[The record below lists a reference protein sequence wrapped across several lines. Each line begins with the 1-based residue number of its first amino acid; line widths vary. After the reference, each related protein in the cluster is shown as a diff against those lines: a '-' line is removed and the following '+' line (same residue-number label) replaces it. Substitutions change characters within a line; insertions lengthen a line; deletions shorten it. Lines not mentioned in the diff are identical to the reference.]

1 MPFLPTVIVSLLS
14 NFANVFTKPT
24 WKYAQILLTGAII
37 CNGKRTVSSA
47 LRVMGLAHEQRFER
61 YHRVLSK
68 SRWNEFRLTQILLG
82 LLIGLLPSGVPIL
95 IAMDETLERRS
106 GKKITAKGCYRDA
119 CRSSHSLVIKCFGLK
134 WLCAA
139 LIIKLPWSNRYWALP
154 FMTVLCPSKKHD
166 DTKKLK
172 HKTSI
177 DRAMQLVYI
186 ISCLLKKRSW
196 TLLGD
201 GGFACI
207 KLGHACAKSNVTLV
221 SRLRL
226 DAALFDDIIVSDDK
240 RRGRKPVKGRKIP
253 TLKQQ
258 LQDDNIQWQEHKVAW
273 YGRILKTVKLST
285 GVNLWYKSG
294 EKPLQIRWVMV
305 MDPETSRTEAFF
317 STDINM
323 SPVTIIENFVLRW
336 NLEVTFEEVRAN
348 LGVETQRQWSDKA
361 IRRTT
366 PILMGIFSIVCL
378 IADMQ
383 NKLTNDLIRT
393 ASAAWYNKQDNA
405 TFSDVLIYVKK
416 LIIREKYINVSGLN
430 DEFVKIPRQEWETLL
445 NRGLMAA

>member
-1 MPFLPTVIVSLLS
+1 MPFLPEVILSLLS

-24 WKYAQILLTGAII
+24 WKYAQTLITGAMI
-37 CNGKRTVSSA
+37 CTGKRTVSSA
-47 LRVMGLAHEQRFER
+47 LRAMGLAHEPRFER

-68 SRWNEFRLTQILLG
+68 AQWSEFRLARILLG
-82 LLIGLLPSGVPIL
+82 LLIALLPSDAPIL

-139 LIIKLPWSNRYWALP
+139 LIVKLPWSNRYWALP
-154 FMTVLCPSKKHD
+154 FMTVLCTSKKHD
-166 DTKKLK
+166 ELKKLK

-177 DRAMQLVYI
+177 DRAMQMVYI
-186 ISCLLKKRSW
+186 ISRLLKRSW
-196 TLLGD
+196 VFLGD
-201 GGFACI
+201 GSFACI
-207 KLGHACAKSNVTLV
+207 KLGHACAKSGITLV

-226 DAALFDDIIVSDDK
+226 DAALFDDVVISTDK
-240 RRGRKPVKGRKIP
+240 RRGRKPVKGTKID

-258 LQDDNIQWQEHKVAW
+258 LKDGKVQWQECKVAW
-273 YGRILKTVKLST
+273 YGRVLKTIKLST

-294 EKPLQIRWVMV
+294 EKPLKIRWVVV
-305 MDPETSRTEAFF
+305 MDPDTNRTEAFF

-323 SPVTIIENFVLRW
+323 TAVTIIENFVLRW

-348 LGVETQRQWSDKA
+348 LGVETQRQWSVKA

-366 PILMGIFSIVCL
+366 PILMGLFSLVCL
-378 IADMQ
+378 IAYMQ
-383 NKLTNDLIRT
+383 NKLTNDLIQT
-393 ASAAWYNKQDNA
+393 VSAAWYDKQDNA
-405 TFSDVLIYVKK
+405 TFSDVLIYVKR
-416 LIIREKYINVSGLN
+416 LIVREKYINVSGAN
-430 DEFVKIPRQEWETLL
+430 DDFVQIPRREWEALINNGLL
-445 NRGLMAA
+445 VA